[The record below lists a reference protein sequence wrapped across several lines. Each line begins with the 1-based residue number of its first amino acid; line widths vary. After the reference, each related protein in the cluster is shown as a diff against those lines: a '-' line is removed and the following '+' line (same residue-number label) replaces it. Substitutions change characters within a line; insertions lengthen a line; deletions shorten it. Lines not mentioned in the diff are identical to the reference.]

1 MDKYG
6 LIGHPLGHSM
16 SPLIHKKLFALSGI
30 SEYSYELID
39 IAPEEL
45 SQKEGM
51 LRELKGFN
59 ITIPHKTAIISMTDK
74 LGDSALRYNSVN
86 CISNDNGTMTGYNT
100 DCDGF
105 LNSAELL
112 PLGGK
117 VLLLGCGG
125 VGRMIAIEAALHGAE
140 LTIAVIPQDIKTAQL
155 VMAEILSKC
164 GEASVKIC
172 LVSDIEGSFDLL
184 INATPVG
191 MYPKTDACAVSD
203 EVIGNCLSF
212 FDVIYNPVETML
224 MKKARALGRTAVG
237 GAAMLV
243 HQAVKAHE
251 LWYGGKFAPE
261 DISSIIMDVESEVD
275 RMNMSSKA

>member
-16 SPLIHKKLFALSGI
+16 SPLIHEKLFALSGI
-30 SEYSYELID
+30 SDYSYELID

-45 SQKEGM
+45 TSRM
-51 LRELKGFN
+51 DELKELRGFN
-59 ITIPHKTAIISMTDK
+59 ITIPHKTAIIPFADELSE
-74 LGDSALRYNSVN
+74 SALRYNSVN
-86 CISNDNGTMTGYNT
+86 CISNNGGRFIGYNT

-105 LNSAELL
+105 LRSAEAL
-112 PLGGK
+112 PLGGE
-117 VLLLGCGG
+117 VLLVGCGG

-155 VMAEILSKC
+155 VMAEILAKC
-164 GEASVKIC
+164 SGANVRIC

-191 MYPKTDACAVSD
+191 MYPKTENCAVSD
-203 EVIGNCLSF
+203 EIIANCSSF
-212 FDVIYNPVETML
+212 FDVIYNPTETLL

-237 GAAMLV
+237 GASMLV
-243 HQAVKAHE
+243 YQAVKAHE
-251 LWYGGKFAPE
+251 YWYGGEFSAE
-261 DISSIIMDVESEVD
+261 DISKIIGDVEEHVNA
-275 RMNMSSKA
+275 MNN

>member
-261 DISSIIMDVESEVD
+261 DISSIIMDV
-275 RMNMSSKA
+275 

>member
-16 SPLIHKKLFALSGI
+16 SPLIHEKLFALSGI
-30 SEYSYELID
+30 SDYSYELID

-45 SQKEGM
+45 TSRM
-51 LRELKGFN
+51 DELKELRGFN
-59 ITIPHKTAIISMTDK
+59 ITIPHKTAIIPFADELSE
-74 LGDSALRYNSVN
+74 SALRYNSVN
-86 CISNDNGTMTGYNT
+86 CISNNGGRFIGYNT

-105 LNSAELL
+105 LRSAEAL
-112 PLGGK
+112 PLGGE
-117 VLLLGCGG
+117 VLLVGCGG

-155 VMAEILSKC
+155 VMAEILAKC
-164 GEASVKIC
+164 SGANVRIY

-191 MYPKTDACAVSD
+191 MYPKTENCAVSD
-203 EVIGNCLSF
+203 EIIANCSSF
-212 FDVIYNPVETML
+212 FDVIYNPTETLL

-237 GAAMLV
+237 GASMLV
-243 HQAVKAHE
+243 YQAVKAHE
-251 LWYGGKFAPE
+251 YWYGGEFSAE
-261 DISSIIMDVESEVD
+261 DISKIIVDVEEHVNA
-275 RMNMSSKA
+275 MNN

>member
-1 MDKYG
+1 M
-6 LIGHPLGHSM
+6 
-16 SPLIHKKLFALSGI
+16 
-30 SEYSYELID
+30 
-39 IAPEEL
+39 
-45 SQKEGM
+45 
-51 LRELKGFN
+51 
-59 ITIPHKTAIISMTDK
+59 
-74 LGDSALRYNSVN
+74 
-86 CISNDNGTMTGYNT
+86 
-100 DCDGF
+100 
-105 LNSAELL
+105 
-112 PLGGK
+112 
-117 VLLLGCGG
+117 
-125 VGRMIAIEAALHGAE
+125 
-140 LTIAVIPQDIKTAQL
+140 
-155 VMAEILSKC
+155 
-164 GEASVKIC
+164 KIC

-191 MYPKTDACAVSD
+191 MYPKADACAVSD

>member
-16 SPLIHKKLFALSGI
+16 SPLIHEKLFAISGI
-30 SEYSYELID
+30 TDYSYELID

-45 SQKEGM
+45 EGKEEM
-51 LRELKGFN
+51 LRELRGFN
-59 ITIPHKTAIISMTDK
+59 ITIPHKTAIIPMTDK
-74 LGDSALRYNSVN
+74 LGESAVRYNSVN
-86 CISNDNGTMTGYNT
+86 CISNVNGVMTGYNT

-105 LNSAELL
+105 IKSTELL

-140 LTIAVIPQDIKTAQL
+140 LTIAVIQQDIRTAQL
-155 VMAEILSKC
+155 VMAEILAKC
-164 GEASVKIC
+164 SEASVKIC
-172 LVSDIEGSFDLL
+172 LISEITGEFDLL

-203 EVIGNCLSF
+203 DVIRNCLSF
-212 FDVIYNPVETML
+212 FDVIYNPVETLL
-224 MKKARALGRTAVG
+224 MKKARELGRTAIG

-243 HQAVKAHE
+243 YQAVKAHE
-251 LWYGGKFAPE
+251 IWYGAEFRTE
-261 DISSIIMDVESEVD
+261 DISEIITAVENEVN
-275 RMNMSSKA
+275 RMNR

>member
-16 SPLIHKKLFALSGI
+16 SPLIHEKLFALSGI
-30 SEYSYELID
+30 SDYSYELID

-45 SQKEGM
+45 TSRM
-51 LRELKGFN
+51 DELKELRGFN
-59 ITIPHKTAIISMTDK
+59 ITIPHKTAIIPFADELSE
-74 LGDSALRYNSVN
+74 SALRYNSVN
-86 CISNDNGTMTGYNT
+86 CISNNGGRFIGYNT

-105 LNSAELL
+105 LRSAEAL

-117 VLLLGCGG
+117 VLLVGCGG

-155 VMAEILSKC
+155 VMAEILAKC
-164 GEASVKIC
+164 SGANVRIC

-191 MYPKTDACAVSD
+191 MYPKTENCAVSD
-203 EVIGNCLSF
+203 EIIANCSSF
-212 FDVIYNPVETML
+212 FDVIYNPTETLL

-237 GAAMLV
+237 GASMLV
-243 HQAVKAHE
+243 YQAVKAHE
-251 LWYGGKFAPE
+251 YWYGGEFSAE
-261 DISSIIMDVESEVD
+261 EHVNA
-275 RMNMSSKA
+275 MNN

>member
-1 MDKYG
+1 MDKYA

-16 SPLIHKKLFALSGI
+16 SPLIHKKLFELSGI
-30 SEYSYELID
+30 TDYTYELID

-45 SQKEGM
+45 ESKM
-51 LRELKGFN
+51 NVLRELKGFN
-59 ITIPHKTAIISMTDK
+59 ITIPHKTAIIPFTDNM
-74 LGDSALRYNSVN
+74 GESALRYNSVN
-86 CISNDNGTMTGYNT
+86 CIANNNGVFTGYNT

-105 LNSAELL
+105 LRSAKLL

-140 LTIAVIPQDIKTAQL
+140 LTIAVIPQDMQTAQR
-155 VMAEILSKC
+155 VMAEIMTKC
-164 GEASVKIC
+164 TDASVRIC
-172 LVSDIEGSFDLL
+172 LVTDIAGEYDLL

-191 MYPKTDACAVSD
+191 MFPKVDACAVSD

-212 FDVIYNPVETML
+212 FDVIYNPTETLL

-237 GAAMLV
+237 GASMLV
-243 HQAVKAHE
+243 YQAVKAHE
-251 LWYGGKFAPE
+251 LWYGGQFSSE
-261 DISSIIMDVESEVD
+261 DLSKIVADVENEVN
-275 RMNMSSKA
+275 RMNA